1 MTISSVD
8 VSYLIGQLKGGKAA
22 GSDDLC
28 AEYFKFAH
36 HKLNVLLSL
45 CFALF
50 FTHSY
55 MSLLMIETII
65 VPIVKTSVEIYLI
78 PKTTDKLHL

>member
-1 MTISSVD
+1 M
-8 VSYLIGQLKGGKAA
+8 KCGKAA

-28 AEYFKFAH
+28 AKYFKFAH

-45 CFALF
+45 CFTLF

-55 MSLLMIETII
+55 MPSSMIETII
-65 VPIVKTSVEIYLI
+65 VQL
-78 PKTTDKLHL
+78 